1 MKEDIY
7 HNNHQEYYEHPEF
20 IEEEI
25 QDSNSELLE
34 SIKKSPSEQKDIY
47 RLAEV
52 FQALFGT
59 EYLGD
64 YCCYTDERKQCS
76 DGSDLYTIIKYE
88 GRDLIVKVGAGEF
101 NTKVFTT
108 GNIKELKWFYHS
120 PIPLFVVNQGE
131 SYLGN
136 EEHKFLR
143 AHKSRKYLD
152 DHAVIVSPK
161 WGEAYYR
168 NPTERHKT
176 QIDYT
181 HIHIKDYEDAL
192 LQARQAL
199 LQKEFPGNEFDIA
212 VKMLKY
218 LNKMDFEQ
226 FYKQIRKGR
235 KFLSEDMERLIGCL
249 RNMGANRLGSGI
261 GDREAF
267 LSLYVIVKSFNIHK
281 KIFTTQ

>member
-108 GNIKELKWFYHS
+108 GNIKELK
-120 PIPLFVVNQGE
+120 
-131 SYLGN
+131 
-136 EEHKFLR
+136 
-143 AHKSRKYLD
+143 
-152 DHAVIVSPK
+152 
-161 WGEAYYR
+161 
-168 NPTERHKT
+168 
-176 QIDYT
+176 
-181 HIHIKDYEDAL
+181 
-192 LQARQAL
+192 
-199 LQKEFPGNEFDIA
+199 
-212 VKMLKY
+212 
-218 LNKMDFEQ
+218 
-226 FYKQIRKGR
+226 
-235 KFLSEDMERLIGCL
+235 
-249 RNMGANRLGSGI
+249 
-261 GDREAF
+261 
-267 LSLYVIVKSFNIHK
+267 
-281 KIFTTQ
+281 